1 VRIVLLSDKKTERE
15 ALARALEGYRVEAAQ
30 DEATALKVIA
40 RESPRVIV
48 FAVPPKGGPDLARRL
63 RAADASGQAF
73 IIALL
78 EGASSSSKEVSH
90 LVAAGVHDFIRRPI
104 IDSDLVER
112 IKAPA
117 RLIGWARS
125 LTLHAAF
132 DFSGKLDLTQLRA
145 WANLGSIIADDLSQ
159 MAGLPLAVTEGWPK
173 HFDSKHCNATLPM
186 SLAGDQLEVRV
197 SIVADTQSVGWI
209 RATLLGDENA
219 DQAAT
224 DDALRELANTAS
236 GAFKRAAAC
245 ENIVLTTGL
254 PISGGKESFPGKST
268 CWSLAL
274 PGDLGCVALAVEI
287 IERENQRVPASK
299 LTEGMV
305 LAHDLRNDGGILLVP
320 AGSRLSGTSAAK
332 LAKMLG
338 DSIYL
343 EVAPAA

>member
-1 VRIVLLSDKKTERE
+1 MRIVLLSDKKAERD
-15 ALARALEGYRVEAAQ
+15 ALVRALESFHVEAAQ
-30 DEATALKVIA
+30 DESTALEIIA
-40 RESPRVIV
+40 RDAPRVIV

-73 IIALL
+73 LIAVLD
-78 EGASSSSKEVSH
+78 SSSSGKEVSH
-90 LVAAGVHDFIRRPI
+90 LVNAGVHDFIRRPV
-104 IDSDLVER
+104 IDGDLVER
-112 IKAPA
+112 IKSPA
-117 RLIGWARS
+117 RLIGWVRS

-159 MAGLPLAVTEGWPK
+159 MAGQTLAVSEGWPK
-173 HFDSKHCNATLPM
+173 RFGGKLYNATLPM

-197 SIVADTQSVGWI
+197 SIVADEHSLGWI
-209 RATLLGDENA
+209 RAALLGDESA
-219 DQAAT
+219 DQAAA

-254 PISGGKESFPGKST
+254 PISGGKDSFPGSSS
-268 CWSLAL
+268 CWSLSLGAE
-274 PGDLGCVALAVEI
+274 LGCLALAVQI
-287 IERENQRVPASK
+287 VERENQRVPASQ

-320 AGSRLSGTSAAK
+320 AGSRLSGTSAAR

>member
-1 VRIVLLSDKKTERE
+1 MRIVLLSDKKTERD
-15 ALARALEGYRVEAAQ
+15 ALARALESYRVEVVQ
-30 DEATALKVIA
+30 DEASALKVIA

-73 IIALL
+73 LIAIL
-78 EGASSSSKEVSH
+78 EGTSSGKEVTH
-90 LVAAGVHDFIRRPI
+90 LVAAGVHDFIRRPVI
-104 IDSDLVER
+104 ESDLVER

-117 RLIGWARS
+117 RLIGWVRS
-125 LTLHAAF
+125 LNLHAAF

-145 WANLGSIIADDLSQ
+145 WANLGSIIAEDLSQ
-159 MAGLPLAVTEGWPK
+159 MAGQNLLVSEGWPK
-173 HFDSKHCNATLPM
+173 QFEGKLYNATLPM
-186 SLAGDQLEVRV
+186 SLAGDQLEVRI
-197 SIVADTQSVGWI
+197 SIVADALSLGWI
-209 RATLLGDENA
+209 RETLLGDANA
-219 DQAAT
+219 DQVAV

-254 PISGGKESFPGKST
+254 PISGAKDAFPGKAS
-268 CWSLAL
+268 CWSLSL
-274 PGDLGCVALAVEI
+274 GGELGCLGLAVEI
-287 IERENQRVPASK
+287 VERENQRVPASK

-320 AGSRLSGTSAAK
+320 AGSRLSGTSAAR
-332 LAKMLG
+332 LAKLLG

>member
-1 VRIVLLSDKKTERE
+1 VPIVLLSDKKTERD
-15 ALARALEGYRVEAAQ
+15 ALVRALDPLHVEAVH
-30 DEATALKVIA
+30 DEATALKAIA
-40 RESPRVIV
+40 RQSPRVIV

-73 IIALL
+73 QIAIL
-78 EGASSSSKEVSH
+78 EAASSGKEVAH
-90 LVAAGVHDFIRRPI
+90 LVAAGVHDFIRRPVI
-104 IDSDLVER
+104 ESDLLER
-112 IKAPA
+112 IKSPA
-117 RLIGWARS
+117 RLIRWARS
-125 LTLHAAF
+125 LTKPSVF

-145 WANLGSIIADDLSQ
+145 WGNLGTIVAEELSQ
-159 MAGLPLAVTEGWPK
+159 MVGQTLVVADGFPQRFEGPL
-173 HFDSKHCNATLPM
+173 HSATLPM
-186 SLAGDQLEVRV
+186 SLAGDQLEVRS
-197 SIVADTQSVGWI
+197 SIVADARALGWL
-209 RATLLGDENA
+209 RETLLGDANA
-219 DQAAT
+219 EQSAT

-236 GAFKRAAAC
+236 GAFKRAAAI

-254 PISGGKESFPGKST
+254 PVSGGNERFPGDCT
-268 CWSLAL
+268 CWSLS
-274 PGDLGCVALAVEI
+274 LGAEAGHLVFAAEI
-287 IERENQRVPASK
+287 KERENQRVPASK

>member
-1 VRIVLLSDKKTERE
+1 VRIVLLSDKKIERE
-15 ALARALEGYRVEAAQ
+15 ALVRALEAYHVEAVQ
-30 DEATALKVIA
+30 DEATALQVIA

-73 IIALL
+73 LIAIL
-78 EGASSSSKEVSH
+78 ESSSSGKEVSH
-90 LVAAGVHDFIRRPI
+90 LVAAGVHDFIRRPV

-112 IKAPA
+112 VKAPA
-117 RLIGWARS
+117 RLIGWVRS
-125 LTLHAAF
+125 LSLHAAF

-145 WANLGSIIADDLSQ
+145 WANLGSIIGDDLSQ
-159 MAGLPLAVTEGWPK
+159 MAGQTLAVSEGWPK
-173 HFDSKHCNATLPM
+173 HFDGTLRNATLPM
-186 SLAGDQLEVRV
+186 SLAGDQLEVRI
-197 SIVADTQSVGWI
+197 SIVADTRSLGWI
-209 RATLLGDENA
+209 RAVLLGDENA
-219 DQAAT
+219 DLAAA

-254 PISGGKESFPGKST
+254 PISGGKESFPGNSN

-274 PGDLGCVALAVEI
+274 ADELGCLALAVQI
-287 IERENQRVPASK
+287 VERENQRVPASK

-320 AGSRLSGTSAAK
+320 AGSRLSGTSAAR